1 MEYLLG
7 FTTWG
12 SEGGKEV
19 SGHSRNVS
27 TGKGKG
33 DESCLALLRSHF
45 HSLAPHSL
53 FVLMRASYSRVQQNM
68 VMLGRSLFC
77 FVFFLA
83 LSLSLGCLSSH
94 LRCSRYVLQEALLT
108 RESGIGVWLLVSQPL
123 RVTVSRLEWL
133 VNFKF
138 VGLEPYWAMFVGD

>member
-68 VMLGRSLFC
+68 
-77 FVFFLA
+77 
-83 LSLSLGCLSSH
+83 
-94 LRCSRYVLQEALLT
+94 EALLT